1 MADDVRLAAT
11 RLLTGLLNQQG
22 SIASLLPE
30 AQKQISERDTS
41 LLHQLCYGCT
51 REFFRLDTLARQL
64 LKKPFQT
71 KDYDLYAVLLLG
83 LYQLRDLRI
92 PEHAVV
98 HETVEL
104 TRLLNKNWATGLI
117 NAVLR
122 RYQREAIT
130 LDQSLSQHSDTYH
143 WNHPQW
149 MLDKLQHNWPD
160 HWHTILVQNDIKG
173 PLTLRV
179 NKHLLSRHDYL
190 LKLQQEGIGAKA
202 GTMCEQAIILDEAM
216 DVHQLPGFDQGW
228 CSVQDE
234 AAQLSGNLLGAQAGE
249 HILDACAA
257 PGGKLGQL
265 LELLPESTSVT
276 ALELSEARTQRI
288 RDNLQRLNFSHRCQL
303 INGDAASQAWWD
315 GHLYDRILLDAPCSG
330 SGVIRR
336 NPDIKLLRQN
346 EDLLKLASLQL
357 SILANLWSLLKP
369 GGTLLYATCSVFPQ
383 ENERIIERFCK
394 QQADAIHQPLDLP
407 WGLVRPLGQQFF
419 PQLHSHDGFFYAK
432 LIKSTD
438 SGQSRL

>member
-1 MADDVRLAAT
+1 MAENVRLIAT
-11 RLLTGLLNQQG
+11 RLLTGLLSQQG

-30 AQKQISERDTS
+30 AQKQISERDTR
-41 LLHQLCYGCT
+41 LLQQLCYGCT
-51 REFFRLDTLARQL
+51 REFFRLDALAQHL
-64 LKKPFQT
+64 LKKPFQSN
-71 KDYDLYAVLLLG
+71 DYDLYAVLLLG
-83 LYQLRDLRI
+83 LYQLRELRI

-104 TRLLNKNWATGLI
+104 TQLLNKDWAKGLI

-130 LDQSLSQHSDTYH
+130 LDQTLSQHSDAYH

-160 HWHTILVQNDIKG
+160 HWQSILVQNDIKG
-173 PLTLRV
+173 PLTVRV
-179 NKHLLSRHDYL
+179 NKHLLSRDAYL
-190 LKLQQEGIGAKA
+190 DKLHQENIGAKA
-202 GTMCEQAIILDEAM
+202 GAMCEQAIILDEAM
-216 DVHQLPGFDQGW
+216 DVHLLPGFDQGW

-234 AAQLSGNLLGAQAGE
+234 AAQLSGYLLGAQADE
-249 HILDACAA
+249 RILDACAA

-265 LELLPESTSVT
+265 LELLPDSTSVT
-276 ALELSEARTQRI
+276 ALELSETRSHRI

-303 INGDAASQAWWD
+303 INGDAASQDWWD
-315 GHLYDRILLDAPCSG
+315 GALYDRILLDAPCSG

-346 EDLLKLASLQL
+346 EDLIKLAGLQL
-357 SILANLWSLLKP
+357 SILNNLWSLLKP

-394 QQADAIHQPLDLP
+394 QQPNAQHQLLELP
-407 WGLVRPLGQQFF
+407 WGIACQLGQQFF
-419 PQLHSHDGFFYAK
+419 PQFHSHDGFFYAK
-432 LIKSTD
+432 LIKSVD
-438 SGQSRL
+438 SGKNGL

>member
-1 MADDVRLAAT
+1 MTDVRLVAT
-11 RLLTGLLNQQG
+11 RLLTELLSQQG
-22 SIASLLPE
+22 SIASLMPD
-30 AQKQISERDTS
+30 AQKQISERDS
-41 LLHQLCYGCT
+41 ALLQQLCYGCT
-51 REFFRLDTLARQL
+51 REFFRLDALAQHL
-64 LKKPFQT
+64 LKKPFQS

-83 LYQLRDLRI
+83 LYQLREMRI

-104 TRLLNKNWATGLI
+104 TRLLNKDWAKGLI

-122 RYQREAIT
+122 RYQREAIS
-130 LDQSLSQHSDTYH
+130 LDQTLSQQSDAYH
-143 WNHPQW
+143 WNHPAW
-149 MLDKLQHNWPD
+149 ILDKLKHNWPEQ
-160 HWHTILVQNDIKG
+160 WQSILVQNDIKG

-179 NKHLLSRHDYL
+179 NKHLLSREEYL
-190 LKLQQEGIGAKA
+190 NRLLEDDITAKA
-202 GTMCEQAIILDEAM
+202 GVMSDQAIILDEAM
-216 DVHQLPGFDQGW
+216 DVHLLPGFDQGW

-234 AAQLSGNLLGAQAGE
+234 VAQLSGYLLDAQAGE
-249 HILDACAA
+249 HLLDACAA

-276 ALELSEARTQRI
+276 ALELSESRSQRI

-303 INGDAASQAWWD
+303 INGDAASQDWWD
-315 GHLYDRILLDAPCSG
+315 GNLYDRILLDAPCSG

-357 SILANLWSLLKP
+357 SILSNLWGLLKP

-394 QQADAIHQPLDLP
+394 QQPDALHQPLELP
-407 WGLVRPLGQQFF
+407 WGQARPMGQQFF

-438 SGQSRL
+438 TGLTRP

>member
-1 MADDVRLAAT
+1 MAVDVRLVAT
-11 RLLTGLLNQQG
+11 RLLEGLLSQQG
-22 SIASLLPE
+22 SLASLLPN
-30 AQKQISERDTS
+30 AQAQVSERDTA
-41 LLHQLCYGCT
+41 LLQQLCYGCT
-51 REFFRLDTLARQL
+51 REFFRLDALAQHL
-64 LKKPFQT
+64 LKKPFQS

-83 LYQLRDLRI
+83 LYQLREMRI

-104 TRLLNKNWATGLI
+104 TRLLNKDWAKGLI

-130 LDQSLSQHSDTYH
+130 LDQTLSQHSDAYH

-160 HWHTILVQNDIKG
+160 QWQSILVQNDIKG
-173 PLTLRV
+173 PLSLRV
-179 NKHLLSRHDYL
+179 NKHLLSRDDYL
-190 LKLQQEGIGAKA
+190 DKLQQEGISAKA
-202 GTMCEQAIILDEAM
+202 GSMCEQAIILDEAM
-216 DVHQLPGFDQGW
+216 DVHHLPGFDQGW

-234 AAQLSGNLLGAQAGE
+234 AAQLSGYLLDAKADE

-265 LELLPESTSVT
+265 LELLPDSACVT
-276 ALELSEARTQRI
+276 ALELSEARSQRI

-303 INGDAASQAWWD
+303 INGDAASNSWWD
-315 GHLYDRILLDAPCSG
+315 GSLYDRILLDAPCSG

-346 EDLLKLASLQL
+346 EDLLKLASLQM
-357 SILANLWSLLKP
+357 SILTNLWSLLKP

-394 QQADAIHQPLDLP
+394 QQADALFQPLALP
-407 WGLVRPLGQQFF
+407 WGIACPMGLQFF
-419 PQLHSHDGFFYAK
+419 PKLHSHDGFFYAK

-438 SGQSRL
+438 SGQSGL

>member
-1 MADDVRLAAT
+1 MAVDVRLVAT
-11 RLLTGLLNQQG
+11 RLLEGLLCQQG
-22 SIASLLPE
+22 SLASLLPD
-30 AQKQISERDTS
+30 AQTQVSERDTA
-41 LLHQLCYGCT
+41 LLQQLCYGCT
-51 REFFRLDTLARQL
+51 REFFRLDALAQHL
-64 LKKPFQT
+64 LKKPFQS

-83 LYQLRDLRI
+83 LYQLREMRI

-104 TRLLNKNWATGLI
+104 TRLLNKDWATGLI

-130 LDQSLSQHSDTYH
+130 LDQTLSQQSDTYH
-143 WNHPQW
+143 WNHPAW
-149 MLDKLQHNWPD
+149 MLDKLKHNWPD
-160 HWHTILVQNDIKG
+160 QWQSILVQNDIKG

-179 NKHLLSRHDYL
+179 NKHLLSRQDYL
-190 LKLQQEGIGAKA
+190 NKLLEEDIAAKPGA
-202 GTMCEQAIILDEAM
+202 MSDQAIILDEPL
-216 DVHQLPGFDQGW
+216 DVHLLPGFDQGW

-234 AAQLSGNLLGAQAGE
+234 VAQLSGYLLGAKADE
-249 HILDACAA
+249 KILDACAA

-265 LELLPESTSVT
+265 LELLPETTSVT
-276 ALELSEARTQRI
+276 ALELSESRSERI
-288 RDNLQRLNFSHRCQL
+288 HANLQRLNFSHRCQL
-303 INGDAASQAWWD
+303 INGDAASPDWWD
-315 GHLYDRILLDAPCSG
+315 GTLYDRILLDAPCSG

-346 EDLLKLASLQL
+346 EDLLTLASLQL
-357 SILANLWSLLKP
+357 SILSNLWSLLKP

-394 QQADAIHQPLDLP
+394 QQPEATHQPLDLP
-407 WGLVRPLGQQFF
+407 WGFVRPFGQQFF

-438 SGQSRL
+438 SGHSRL

>member
-1 MADDVRLAAT
+1 VTDVRLVAT
-11 RLLTGLLNQQG
+11 RLLTELLSQQG
-22 SIASLLPE
+22 SIASLMPD
-30 AQKQISERDTS
+30 AQKQISERDS
-41 LLHQLCYGCT
+41 ALLQQLCYGCT
-51 REFFRLDTLARQL
+51 REFFRLDALAQHL
-64 LKKPFQT
+64 LKKPFQS

-83 LYQLRDLRI
+83 LYQLREMRI

-104 TRLLNKNWATGLI
+104 TRLLNKDWAKGLI

-122 RYQREAIT
+122 RYQREAIS
-130 LDQSLSQHSDTYH
+130 LDQTLSQQSDAYH
-143 WNHPQW
+143 WNHPAW
-149 MLDKLQHNWPD
+149 ILDKLKHNWPEQ
-160 HWHTILVQNDIKG
+160 WQSILVQNDIKG

-179 NKHLLSRHDYL
+179 NKHLLSREEYL
-190 LKLQQEGIGAKA
+190 NRLLEDDITAKA
-202 GTMCEQAIILDEAM
+202 GVMSDQAIILDEAM
-216 DVHQLPGFDQGW
+216 DVHLLPGFDQGW

-234 AAQLSGNLLGAQAGE
+234 VAQLSGYLLDAQAGE
-249 HILDACAA
+249 HLLDACAA

-276 ALELSEARTQRI
+276 ALELSESRSQRI

-303 INGDAASQAWWD
+303 INGDAASQDWWD
-315 GHLYDRILLDAPCSG
+315 GNLYDRILLDAPCSG

-357 SILANLWSLLKP
+357 SILSNLWGLLKP

-394 QQADAIHQPLDLP
+394 QQPDALHQPLELP
-407 WGLVRPLGQQFF
+407 WGQARPMGQQFF

-438 SGQSRL
+438 TGLTRP